1 MGVYG
6 FNKVLRRT
14 AGSCEIYAF
23 VSTKSIQTS
32 PWREMKFKDFR
43 ALTVA
48 LDVLTIYWNV
58 WMCINHALTLL
69 YYFSVVWSW
78 FNPDFS
84 CVQGCRVRC
93 EWRWGPRTELR
104 YSGLGLGV
112 WCKSTPLGCTIQCE
126 PCYSRCVRILHLIMK
141 YVRRFTTSVFSTAR
155 SVLKWPFEALKK
167 SSEISAPRMRAAER
181 ERKCERVCLA
191 EKKMRFILRNV
202 LCMTTDWLRG
212 ALWTLKVG

>member
-1 MGVYG
+1 MYWL
-6 FNKVLRRT
+6 FT
-14 AGSCEIYAF
+14 EMCEC
-23 VSTKSIQTS
+23 VST
-32 PWREMKFKDFR
+32 M
-43 ALTVA
+43 L
-48 LDVLTIYWNV
+48 
-58 WMCINHALTLL
+58 LL
-69 YYFSVVWSW
+69 YCIISVWSD
-78 FNPDFS
+78 PDLI
-84 CVQGCRVRC
+84 QILAAYRDA
-93 EWRWGPRTELR
+93 EWGASDDEARGQLR